1 MTASDYLFEIGEL
14 VEHKRYG
21 YRGVVAGR
29 DASCRA
35 SDDWYEGN
43 RTQPG
48 RDQPWYHVLVHGGEH
63 TTYVAQ
69 TNLGPDEG
77 GEQVVHPLSKTLFE
91 HFQGGRYTPR
101 EDVRFPELPPGS
113 F

>member
-48 RDQPWYHVLVHGGEH
+48 
-63 TTYVAQ
+63 
-69 TNLGPDEG
+69 
-77 GEQVVHPLSKTLFE
+77 
-91 HFQGGRYTPR
+91 QGQMRHQRG
-101 EDVRFPELPPGS
+101 
-113 F
+113 